1 MLGADVVMVETP
13 SLIHRQLDHLLGT
26 RGQTNISQHN
36 TVTTPNDK
44 FDRTADFVEF
54 HTEIAEHLGRDPV
67 ALADQTQ
74 QQMLG
79 ADIIMVEALGF
90 FLCEAQ
96 HLASPLRK
104 FLESF
109 VAGFLMQVSSSVVI
123 AALTQ
128 HLEGLG
134 LHLLQIHTQALQD
147 VHTDTIPFP
156 DQTQQ
161 QMLGADITMVK
172 MLCFIGGELDHRSD
186 ARSQL
191 DITQYD
197 AVTTLTNR

>member
-13 SLIHRQLDHLLGT
+13 SLIHRQHD
-26 RGQTNISQHN
+26 
-36 TVTTPNDK
+36 TVTAPNDK

-104 FLESF
+104 LIKSF
-109 VAGFLMQVSSSVVI
+109 FVVHKKI
-123 AALTQ
+123 Q
-128 HLEGLG
+128 
-134 LHLLQIHTQALQD
+134 
-147 VHTDTIPFP
+147 
-156 DQTQQ
+156 
-161 QMLGADITMVK
+161 
-172 MLCFIGGELDHRSD
+172 R
-186 ARSQL
+186 R
-191 DITQYD
+191 
-197 AVTTLTNR
+197 TLTKRSERGRRSSFLLLY